1 MERFKSRL
9 IAITLAISQVL
20 MPISYVVS
28 QVGSKST
35 WKGRYFAPN
44 DTPLGTKIYFDLTAK
59 KNLTMYNYNVK
70 ESWDGYSLTVISD
83 LKKDIIIN
91 RTN

>member
-1 MERFKSRL
+1 MLNDGFD
-9 IAITLAISQVL
+9 
-20 MPISYVVS
+20 MGVVPLVKVN
-28 QVGSKST
+28 QVGSRST
-35 WKGRYFAPN
+35 WKGRYFASN
-44 DTPLGTKIYFDLTAK
+44 DTPVGTKIYFDLTAK

-70 ESWDGYSLTVISD
+70 ESWDGYSLTVMSD